1 MMYKKINSTEK
12 RSVAREPVRG
22 AAWKFNKMYTIY
34 ENSLN
39 DPKLSRSQRLQKGN
53 TIWIVTSIVVLL
65 IVAILVYLA
74 YHKMWIFKK
83 KDEI

>member
-39 DPKLSRSQRLQKGN
+39 NTKLTRSERLKKGN
-53 TIWIVTSIVVLL
+53 S
-65 IVAILVYLA
+65 
-74 YHKMWIFKK
+74 
-83 KDEI
+83 

>member
-1 MMYKKINSTEK
+1 M
-12 RSVAREPVRG
+12 AREPVRG

-34 ENSLN
+34 ENSFN
-39 DPKLSRSQRLQKGN
+39 NPKLTRSERLKKGN

-65 IVAILVYLA
+65 IVAFLVYLA

-83 KDEI
+83 KDEP